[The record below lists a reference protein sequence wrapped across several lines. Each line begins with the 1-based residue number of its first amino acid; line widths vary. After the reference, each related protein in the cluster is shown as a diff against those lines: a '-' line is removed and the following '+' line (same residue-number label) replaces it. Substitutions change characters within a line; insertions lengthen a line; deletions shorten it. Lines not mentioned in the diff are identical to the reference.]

1 MNRETETQK
10 SLNRYSSILLAFV
23 IFINLMAV
31 AGWLIH
37 KPILASLRSEY
48 IPMAP
53 ATALV
58 FLAVC
63 GIWLIQKKFYYLS
76 RVRVFIQLILVGMF
90 LLVLLLATRYF
101 TGLGPDLEQ
110 LLSPNPPLFGQ
121 ILSARMSPLTA
132 LGFLVAI
139 PAFFLLTIINPG
151 YRTKSVSAILSLI
164 VFSLNGIYYL
174 GYLFRAPLF
183 YGGRFIPI
191 ALTSVLA
198 FLFLSLA
205 LMLSAGQTTW
215 PVRSFV
221 GSSIK
226 ARLMRVF
233 IPVSFV
239 IVLFQGLL
247 SEVFNPWNINPAYR
261 VAVAALLAC
270 VFSILIITYMAHSI
284 GAEIDRGDRA
294 RLEAEKTLA
303 ISEERFRK
311 LFEHAAI
318 GVALI
323 DTTTGKYIDI
333 NQRYCDF
340 LGYSK
345 EEMLRQSFQN
355 VTDPEYVQENID
367 KNALLLEGKIREF
380 TIEKRYIHK
389 SGGKVWGELTVSPLW
404 KPSEIQPTF
413 VHIAV
418 VQDIT
423 ARKKAEEALRKSE
436 ERFKKLFDE
445 APLGI
450 SLNDSLTGQTYAIN
464 AKFANILGRTVEEM
478 LTSDWMSFTYPEDL
492 QQDLDNMALVN
503 AGKIPGFQMEKRYLR
518 ADGSLVWIKMTVA
531 PIDIEGTENPHHLC
545 MVEEITERKRFE
557 LIQNATY
564 RITEAAITSDGIE
577 ALYESIHSILRE
589 LISAENLFIALYD
602 SNNGLISFPYYVD
615 QYDQKPLE
623 ATVSQGLTGYVIR
636 TGRSLLATPQIYDQL
651 IQQGEVEPIGT
662 KGEDWLG
669 VPLKSDGRI
678 IGVIVL
684 QSYSQDTHYSQK
696 DLELLEFVST
706 QIAQVIERK
715 RLEEEI
721 RNLSLTDELTGLNN
735 RRGFMHLAEQ
745 ELKLAHR
752 NKRSMLLFFCDVDQL
767 KVINDTFGHTQG
779 DIALKEISTILKE
792 CFRDADIMARI
803 GGDEFVILSL
813 DDSRESAVV
822 MNQRIEA
829 ALDARN
835 HQKDLSYQ
843 LSLSVGAAQYDP
855 VASPTISELLAKADS
870 ELYLQKQS
878 RMIKKSG

>member
-1 MNRETETQK
+1 MNRESETQK

-23 IFINLMAV
+23 IFISLMSV
-31 AGWLIH
+31 TGWLIH

-58 FLAVC
+58 FLVFC
-63 GIWLIQKKFYYLS
+63 GVWLIQKRFFYRSNVKIL
-76 RVRVFIQLILVGMF
+76 VRLILLGMY
-90 LLVLLLATRYF
+90 LLVLLLAIRYF

-139 PAFFLLTIINPG
+139 PAFFLLTINKPG
-151 YRTKSVSAILSLI
+151 NRTKSVSAILSLI
-164 VFSLNGIYYL
+164 VFSLNGIFYL
-174 GYLFRAPLF
+174 GYFFRAPLF

-205 LMLSAGQTTW
+205 LMLSAGSTVW
-215 PVRSFV
+215 PVRMYI
-221 GSSIK
+221 GNSIK

-233 IPVSFV
+233 IPVSFI

-261 VAVAALLAC
+261 VTVAALLAC
-270 VFSILIITYMAHSI
+270 IISTLIISFMAHSI

-294 RLEAEKTLA
+294 RHQAEQTLA
-303 ISEERFRK
+303 ISEERFRL

-323 DTTTGKYIDI
+323 DTTTGHYIDI
-333 NQRYCDF
+333 NQRYCEF
-340 LGYSK
+340 LGYTK
-345 EEMLRQSFQN
+345 EEMLKQSFQE
-355 VTDPEYVQENID
+355 VTDPDYVQENID

-389 SGGKVWGELTVSPLW
+389 SGEKVWGELTVSPLW
-404 KPSEIQPTF
+404 KPGEIQSNF

-450 SLNDSLTGQTYAIN
+450 SLNDSITGLTYAVN
-464 AKFANILGRTVEEM
+464 AKFADIMGRTVDEV
-478 LTSDWMSFTYPEDL
+478 LSSDWMSFTYPEDL
-492 QQDLDNMALVN
+492 QQDLDNMALLN

-531 PIDIEGTENPHHLC
+531 PIDIEGTEHPHHLC
-545 MVEEITERKRFE
+545 MIEEITERKRFE
-557 LIQNATY
+557 LVQNATY
-564 RITEAAITSDGIE
+564 RITEAAITSDGIDT
-577 ALYESIHSILRE
+577 LYESIHSILRE

-602 SNNGLISFPYYVD
+602 STNGLISFPYYID
-615 QYDQKPLE
+615 QYDQKPLKP
-623 ATVSQGLTGYVIR
+623 TVSQGLTGYVIR
-636 TGRSLLATPQIYDQL
+636 SGRSLLATPQIYDQL

-684 QSYSQDTHYSQK
+684 QSYSQETHYSQK

-721 RNLSLTDELTGLNN
+721 RSLSLTDELTGLNN
-735 RRGFMHLAEQ
+735 RRGFIHLAEQ
-745 ELKLAHR
+745 ELKLANR
-752 NKRSMLLFFCDVDQL
+752 NNRSMLLFFGDVDHL
-767 KVINDTFGHTQG
+767 KLINDSLGHAQG
-779 DIALKEISTILKE
+779 DMALKDISTILKE
-792 CFRDADIMARI
+792 CFREADIMARI
-803 GGDEFVILSL
+803 GGDEFVVLTL
-813 DDSRESAVV
+813 DDSRDSADAMTHRV
-822 MNQRIEA
+822 EA
-829 ALDARN
+829 ALEVCNQQPDRA
-835 HQKDLSYQ
+835 YQ
-843 LSLSVGAAQYDP
+843 LTLSLGVAHYDP
-855 VASPTISELLAKADS
+855 ASPTTLDELLAKADS
-870 ELYLQKQS
+870 QMYLQKQS
-878 RMIKKSG
+878 RHGL

>member
-1 MNRETETQK
+1 MNRETATQK
-10 SLNRYSSILLAFV
+10 SLDRYSSILLAFL
-23 IFINLMAV
+23 IIINLIAV
-31 AGWLIH
+31 TGWLIH

-58 FLAVC
+58 FLVFC
-63 GIWLIQKKFYYLS
+63 GVWLIQKRYFNRS
-76 RVRVFIQLILVGMF
+76 NVRNLVRLILIGMY
-90 LLVLLLATRYF
+90 LLVLLLAIRYF
-101 TGLGPDLEQ
+101 TGFGPDLEQ
-110 LLSPNPPLFGQ
+110 MLSPNPPLFGQ

-132 LGFLVAI
+132 FGFLLAI
-139 PAFFLLTIINPG
+139 PAFLLLTSLEPG
-151 YRTKSVSAILSLI
+151 KHVKNTSSILSFIVLI
-164 VFSLNGIYYL
+164 SNGIFYL

-183 YGGRFIPI
+183 YGGTFIPI

-198 FLFLSLA
+198 FLFLSLV
-205 LMLSAGQTTW
+205 LMLTAGQTAW
-215 PVRSFV
+215 PVSMFI

-261 VAVAALLAC
+261 VAFAALLAC
-270 VFSILIITYMAHSI
+270 IFSLLIITYMAHSL

-303 ISEERFRK
+303 ISEERFRL

-323 DTTTGKYIDI
+323 DTTTGHYIDI
-333 NQRYCDF
+333 NQKYCDF
-340 LGYSK
+340 LGYTK
-345 EEMLRQSFQN
+345 EEMLNQSFQD
-355 VTDPEYVQENID
+355 VTDPDYIQENID
-367 KNALLLEGKIREF
+367 KNTLLLEGKIREF

-404 KPSEIQPTF
+404 KPGEIQPTF

-450 SLNDSLTGQTYAIN
+450 SLNDSLTGQTYAVN
-464 AKFANILGRTVEEM
+464 AKFANIMGRTVDEV
-478 LTSDWMSFTYPEDL
+478 LSNDWLSFTYPEDL
-492 QQDLDNMALVN
+492 QQDLDNMTLLN
-503 AGKIPGFQMEKRYLR
+503 SGRIPGFQMEKRYIH
-518 ADGSLVWIKMTVA
+518 ANGSLVWIKMTVA
-531 PIDIEGTENPHHLC
+531 SIDIDGLDHPHHLC
-545 MVEEITERKRFE
+545 MIEEITERKRFE
-557 LIQNATY
+557 LVQNATY
-564 RITEAAITSDGIE
+564 RITEAAITSDGIVT
-577 ALYESIHSILRE
+577 LYESIHSILRE

-602 SNNGLISFPYYVD
+602 SSNGLISFPYYID

-623 ATVSQGLTGYVIR
+623 PTLSQGLTGYVIR
-636 TGRSLLATPQIYDQL
+636 SGRSLLATPEVYDQL
-651 IQQGEVEPIGT
+651 IQQCEVEPIGT

-684 QSYSQDTHYSQK
+684 QSYSKKTHYSQK

-721 RNLSLTDELTGLNN
+721 RSLSLTDELTGLNN
-735 RRGFMHLAEQ
+735 RRGFVHLAEQ

-752 NKRSMLLFFCDVDQL
+752 NNRPMLLFFGDVDHL
-767 KVINDTFGHTQG
+767 KLINDSLGHAQG
-779 DIALKEISTILKE
+779 DIALKEISAILKDS
-792 CFRDADIMARI
+792 FRDADIMARI
-803 GGDEFVILSL
+803 GGDEFVVLTL
-813 DDSRESAVV
+813 DDSRENADALTRRV
-822 MNQRIEA
+822 EA
-829 ALDARN
+829 ALEVCNQQPDRA
-835 HQKDLSYQ
+835 YQ
-843 LSLSVGAAQYDP
+843 LTLSLGVAHYDP
-855 VASPTISELLAKADS
+855 ASPTTLEDLLAKADS
-870 ELYLQKQS
+870 QMYLQKQS
-878 RMIKKSG
+878 RHANNSI